1 MEFPKYKED
10 TTLVDILNFDTWQG
24 VFFFFCINSLFY
36 VFLGENTTFILLFIA
51 NIELFFQFYEC
62 LLYHNSK
69 PSRIVDRLIF
79 IIIYVQIIFKYFKER
94 PIFLRSKNNLL

>member
-24 VFFFFCINSLFY
+24 VGYIASIFSLFY
-36 VFLGENTTFILLFIA
+36 VFLGEITTFILLFVA

-62 LLYHNSK
+62 LLCHNSK
-69 PSRIVDRLIF
+69 SSRIMDRLVYIF
-79 IIIYVQIIFKYFKER
+79 NFCTIFKYFVT
-94 PIFLRSKNNLL
+94 FLKKVQLF

>member
-24 VFFFFCINSLFY
+24 VFYIASIFSLFY
-36 VFLGENTTFILLFIA
+36 VFLGEITTFILLFVA

-62 LLYHNSK
+62 LLFHNSK
-69 PSRIVDRLIF
+69 SSRIMDRSIYILIF
-79 IIIYVQIIFKYFKER
+79 VQVSNILLLYNIKER
-94 PIFLRSKNNLL
+94 PTF

>member
-24 VFFFFCINSLFY
+24 VVYFPYFLFF
-36 VFLGENTTFILLFIA
+36 VFLGKNTTFILLFVA

-62 LLYHNSK
+62 LLFHNSK
-69 PSRIVDRLIF
+69 SSRIMDRSIYILIF
-79 IIIYVQIIFKYFKER
+79 VQVSNILLLYNIKER
-94 PIFLRSKNNLL
+94 PTF